1 MIATRTDLDPDV
13 ALMLRARDGCDDAFS
28 QLVARNWALV
38 IRVVTRVSRQPEIAE
53 DLAQEVFLRLHRAR
67 SRYRPTSRFT
77 AWLNTI
83 AYNVARNAIRA
94 RVARPEIPLSDLER
108 RQNADDDAQSPP
120 ILARDSGPEPLQRLM
135 LAEQLERT
143 RTAMRRISGRQRQ
156 ALTMFAEEE
165 KTYSDIADE
174 LGTTPAAVRSLL
186 ARARSRLRTEMGAA
200 ACSEALEGS
209 CA

>member
-1 MIATRTDLDPDV
+1 MWLD
-13 ALMLRARDGCDDAFS
+13 AASTGRLRRCFS

-108 RQNADDDAQSPP
+108 RQNADDDAQSRRSSRATQAPN
-120 ILARDSGPEPLQRLM
+120 PLQRLM
-135 LAEQLERT
+135 PCR
-143 RTAMRRISGRQRQ
+143 
-156 ALTMFAEEE
+156 
-165 KTYSDIADE
+165 
-174 LGTTPAAVRSLL
+174 AA
-186 ARARSRLRTEMGAA
+186 
-200 ACSEALEGS
+200 
-209 CA
+209 